1 MRSPRAPARRA
12 EGTFAVARH
21 LSLSARRAIAAPD
34 SQPEVVSAFWKGIDA
49 FRPIALA
56 YAAYS
61 LADRPHDLARPA
73 LGWAVLGLLGVWTV
87 FLVFY
92 RRRRL
97 WLVVV
102 ELLLGAAAIM
112 ATLLVDTA
120 TAIEEGSR
128 TLPTIWP
135 AAGVVSAAV
144 LFGRKGGLLAAVF
157 IGIVD
162 VVEVGKATPN
172 TVNNIVLLVL
182 IGTLIGYACDLARE
196 GHAKLREALALEAQ
210 VRERER
216 LARTVHDGVLQT
228 LAFINRRGTQLGGEA
243 AELGGMAADQERLLR
258 ALVSGTSSADT
269 EATVTGD
276 LDLRQ
281 QLGRFAGGRVHL
293 VAPADPVL
301 VPPRVAGELVA
312 AVGAALDNVR
322 LHAGEAAQAWVL
334 VEDEGGEVA
343 LTVRDNGVGMPAGR
357 LDEAAAAGR
366 LGASSSIRGRLSD
379 LGGTAEYSGREG
391 AGVTVRM
398 RAPKDGGRDNQ
409 GVR

>member
-1 MRSPRAPARRA
+1 
-12 EGTFAVARH
+12 VARH
-21 LSLSARRAIAAPD
+21 LSLSARRAITSPD
-34 SQPEVVSAFWKGIDA
+34 SQPEVVPAFWKGIDV

-73 LGWAVLGLLGVWTV
+73 LGWAVLGVLGVWTV

-102 ELLLGAAAIM
+102 ELLLAAAAIM

-120 TAIEEGSR
+120 AAIEEGSR

-144 LFGRKGGLLAAVF
+144 LRGRKGGLLAAVF

-172 TVNNIVLLVL
+172 TINNIVLLLL

-228 LAFINRRGTQLGGEA
+228 LAFINRRGTQLGGET

-258 ALVSGTSSADT
+258 ALVSGTSAADT
-269 EATVTGD
+269 EAAVTGD
-276 LDLRQ
+276 VDLRQ
-281 QLGRFAGGRVHL
+281 QLGRFAGGQVHL
-293 VAPADPVL
+293 VAPADQVL

-322 LHAGEAAQAWVL
+322 LHAGDAAQAWVL
-334 VEDEGGEVA
+334 VEDEGDEVA

-357 LDEAAAAGR
+357 LEEAAAAGR
-366 LGASSSIRGRLSD
+366 LGASSSIRGRLTD
-379 LGGTAEYSGREG
+379 LGGSAEYAVRDGG
-391 AGVTVRM
+391 GVTVRM
-398 RAPKDGGRDNQ
+398 RAPKDGGRDNGHDQ